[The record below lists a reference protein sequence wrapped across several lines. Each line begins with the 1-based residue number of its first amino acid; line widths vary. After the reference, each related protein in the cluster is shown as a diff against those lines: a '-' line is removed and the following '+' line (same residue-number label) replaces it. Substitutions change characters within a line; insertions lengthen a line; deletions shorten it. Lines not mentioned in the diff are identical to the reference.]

1 MARAMKWIGVVI
13 RTAHGGS
20 VDYVLF
26 PALGEARG
34 WARKA
39 KMGEA
44 VPFPQP
50 RWLFPYPG
58 EEWWVGYQE
67 GGEVKVVAVFPK
79 RLRALPDVH
88 LLFSY
93 AEHLKELMGPD
104 ASSDEPA
111 FQARVALPFGQ
122 TDLRKQE
129 AAP

>member
-13 RTAHGGS
+13 RTAQGGS
-20 VDYVLF
+20 VDYLLF

-34 WARKA
+34 WARKE

-79 RLRALPDVH
+79 RLRALPNVH
-88 LLFSY
+88 VLFRY
-93 AEHLKELMGPD
+93 AEHLKGLMGPD
-104 ASSDEPA
+104 TPSDEP
-111 FQARVALPFGQ
+111 RVRTG
-122 TDLRKQE
+122 E
-129 AAP
+129 ASP